1 MYKKIIR
8 ARLSKRTWEIR
19 ADLGWSQEQM
29 SERLR
34 ITPRAYGDL
43 ERGRY
48 CFSSSALLFL
58 LELMGKDASWELVS
72 VICAEIAG
80 SEGKSG
86 GLGKTG
92 SALPCETGAERL

>member
-1 MYKKIIR
+1 MYKKMIK

-19 ADLGWSQEQM
+19 AALGWSQEQM

-34 ITPRAYGDL
+34 ITSRAYGDL

-58 LELMGKDASWELVS
+58 LELMGKDAGWELIS
-72 VICAEIAG
+72 VICAEITGWEEKSAG
-80 SEGKSG
+80 VK
-86 GLGKTG
+86 KTG
-92 SALPCETGAERL
+92 SVLPCETGVEGL

>member
-1 MYKKIIR
+1 MYKKIIK

-19 ADLGWSQEQM
+19 VGLGWSQEQM

-34 ITPRAYGDL
+34 ITTRAYGDL

-58 LELMGKDASWELVS
+58 LELMGKDADWDLVS
-72 VICAEIAG
+72 VICAEIA
-80 SEGKSG
+80 
-86 GLGKTG
+86 
-92 SALPCETGAERL
+92 EREENQQS